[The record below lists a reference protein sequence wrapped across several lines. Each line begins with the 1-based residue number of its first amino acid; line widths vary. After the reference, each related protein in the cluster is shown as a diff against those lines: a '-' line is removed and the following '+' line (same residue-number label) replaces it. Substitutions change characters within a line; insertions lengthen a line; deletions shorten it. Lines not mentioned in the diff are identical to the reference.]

1 MLLMIPFSRWIAQKL
16 ASIQQELMKV
26 KDHRINVSSEALQ
39 GIKLIKLQ
47 AWEKSFLE
55 RISGIRCEEVGVLR
69 RYVVW
74 QMLSSAAWD
83 ATPYIVSIVSFA
95 LFVFLGGNLTTTIA
109 FTSNTLYDKMSSL
122 LLLCYMD

>member
-1 MLLMIPFSRWIAQKL
+1 MLLMIPFSRWMAQKL

-26 KDHRINVSSEALQ
+26 KDHRITVSSEALQ

-69 RYVVW
+69 RYVFW
-74 QMLSSAAWD
+74 QILSSAAWD

-95 LFVFLGGNLTTTIA
+95 LFVVLGGNLTTTIA
-109 FTSNTLYDKMSSL
+109 FTSNTL
-122 LLLCYMD
+122 

>member
-1 MLLMIPFSRWIAQKL
+1 MLLMIPFSRWMAKKL

-26 KDHRINVSSEALQ
+26 KDRRINVSSEALQ

-95 LFVFLGGNLTTTIA
+95 LFVVMGGNLTTTIA
-109 FTSNTLYDKMSSL
+109 FTSNTLYIGQ
-122 LLLCYMD
+122 YMFYKLML